1 MDQGF
6 LQGQECGNLLLL
18 QHNFPGEDQQEAID
32 LFPYKLGIFSHS
44 FQTEVEVITVEEE
57 VGDVGEEWCARLKNL
72 PTNITVERQKDEV
85 GCIIY
90 SCTLFYVLYILQ
102 ASLERE
108 DYWRNN
114 DPGCQQAR

>member
-1 MDQGF
+1 MSRQ
-6 LQGQECGNLLLL
+6 
-18 QHNFPGEDQQEAID
+18 
-32 LFPYKLGIFSHS
+32 LGIVSHS

-57 VGDVGEEWCARLKNL
+57 LGDVGEEWCARLKNL

-102 ASLERE
+102 AS
-108 DYWRNN
+108 
-114 DPGCQQAR
+114 QARIIGETMIRAANKLAGGGGTATVTGEILDAVKMMNRMGNRLRN